1 MNLSRLA
8 LCLLFLAQFALFRQY
23 AIREIVPAYPTN
35 FDQAAYLYTDYAL
48 YRDALQQG
56 PFRAINH
63 YLHQSHP
70 TGWMLP
76 LQETLLHLFFGPGRL
91 SALLLN
97 FGYLI
102 LLQVVLFHT
111 ARWLTGRAALGW
123 AAVGLLMMQLT
134 AFLPA
139 GGMFDCRID
148 FIVYCLYGIFTC
160 FLVRSDGLRETRWL
174 AAAGGCALLLF
185 CFRFIAFSYLLG
197 FCTTL
202 FTALLALRLGWPG
215 RRRDKLLV
223 QQAMGRTAFF
233 GVVCTLV
240 GGVVIALN
248 WQAIH
253 DYYVVG
259 HLTGDEK
266 HIRAAE
272 AGITSLGA
280 HLTFYFSALWKKHL
294 GLWFIVAWVVLAA
307 VGFALGKLRAG
318 EPGRGG
324 SDRPRAV
331 QFLVIGSSLFAP
343 WFILTLDESKS
354 ALVANVFV
362 VPVTL
367 LLLVLLAAFHRR
379 RQILPDRA
387 GLLHSRVW
395 TAVAVAVLALG
406 AGNWVNRLARAG
418 SYHDPGTGIQNVG
431 KLYDLLG
438 DEAERFG
445 LKTPKFMVDVV
456 MDWAQPVTLNASLFE
471 RSGRWLNFGCDL
483 PPTIFAVTREQVRA
497 AMGTSDFILLTDFP
511 KVGTYPFLESMRLL
525 GPEMRAWCDLHLLR
539 VRDFAIRGGQ
549 VSLYK
554 RVDAP
559 QPEGLAGGWIS
570 PAGIRLRL
578 PREVLEWMRV
588 NGKSSLAMQGNY
600 NAWLPR
606 PPSARAEVE
615 TMDGWPIHL
624 DCAAKFTVADGTRY
638 RLTVNLQKLLT
649 TLPATADVF
658 LNVHLDGSY
667 FVPREA
673 GLNQDERQLIV
684 TGPDAVEYASSEK
697 LDSEVP

>member
-1 MNLSRLA
+1 MNISRLA

-23 AIREIVPAYPTN
+23 AAREIVPAYPMN
-35 FDQAAYLYTDYAL
+35 FDQAAYLYTDYSL

-56 PFRAINH
+56 PFSAINH

-76 LQETLLHLFFGPGRL
+76 LQETLLHLFLGPGRL
-91 SALLLN
+91 TALLLN

-102 LLQVVLFHT
+102 LLQAVLFDT
-111 ARWLTGRAALGW
+111 ARWLTGRPALGW
-123 AAVGLLMMQLT
+123 AAVGLLMLQWT

-148 FIVYCLYGIFTC
+148 FIVYCLYGIFVC
-160 FLVRSDGLRETRWL
+160 LLVRSDGLRETRWL

-202 FTALLALRLGWPG
+202 FTALLGLRLIWPG
-215 RRRDKLLV
+215 RRRDRV
-223 QQAMGRTAFF
+223 VVGRAMRRTAFF
-233 GVVCTLV
+233 GVACTVV

-259 HLTGDEK
+259 HLTGGEK

-272 AGITSLGA
+272 AGITNLGG
-280 HLTFYFSALWKKHL
+280 HLTFYFSALWNKHL
-294 GLWFIVAWVVLAA
+294 GPWFIVVWGLLAT
-307 VGFALGKLRAG
+307 LGLARWGLLRSREAA
-318 EPGRGG
+318 RGG
-324 SDRPRAV
+324 SDRRRVV
-331 QFLVIGSSLFAP
+331 QYLVIGSSLFAP

-354 ALVANVFV
+354 ALVANVFAA
-362 VPVTL
+362 PVTL
-367 LLLVLLAAFHRR
+367 LLAVLLAGFDPRR
-379 RQILPDRA
+379 PAPAGSPA
-387 GLLHSRVW
+387 GLLHPRVW
-395 TAVAVAVLALG
+395 AAVAAVVMVLG
-406 AGNWVNRLARAG
+406 VGNWVNRLARAG
-418 SYHDPGTGIQNVG
+418 KDQDPGTGAQNVG

-445 LKTPKFMVDVV
+445 LKTPKFMADVV
-456 MDWAQPVTLNASLFE
+456 MDWAQPVTLNSSLYE
-471 RSGRWLNFGCDL
+471 RGGRWLNFGSDL
-483 PPTIFAVTREQVRA
+483 RPTIFAVTREQVFA
-497 AMGTSDFILLTDFP
+497 AMNTSDFILLSDFP

-525 GPEMRAWCDLHLLR
+525 APEMRGWCDRRMLR

-554 RVDAP
+554 RVDPP

-578 PREVLEWMRV
+578 PRETLEWMRV
-588 NGKSSLAMQGNY
+588 NGKSSLAMDGNY
-600 NAWLPR
+600 NVWAPRLPV
-606 PPSARAEVE
+606 ARAEVE
-615 TMDGWPIHL
+615 TMDGWPIHT
-624 DCAAKFTVADGTRY
+624 DCAAKFALADAGRY
-638 RLTVNLQKLLT
+638 LLTVNLQKLLGA
-649 TLPATADVF
+649 LPGNADVF
-658 LNVHLDGSY
+658 VNVHLDGSF

-673 GLNQDERQLIV
+673 GINQDDRQLIV
-684 TGPDAVEYASSEK
+684 TGPDAVRYTSF
-697 LDSEVP
+697 